1 MGRVGHVLGI
11 VISGCV
17 WLFIG
22 CLLTVRGLFFIVGS
36 MLVSS
41 YDESPL
47 LKFLQKFFQDPEKSL
62 LFLVFFA
69 VMLGFL
75 KGRFVLARTVRR
87 AVKRLVLL
95 PAPLKVQ
102 ALFPWSYLLVMVAM
116 MGLGMLFKYLSLA
129 KDVRGFIDIAVGSAL
144 VNGAF
149 IYFKHA
155 QLLKAEFLKRKK

>member
-1 MGRVGHVLGI
+1 MGRIGHVLGI

-17 WLFIG
+17 WLFVG
-22 CLLTVRGLFFIVGS
+22 ALLTVRGLFFIVGA
-36 MLVSS
+36 MLIGS
-41 YDESPL
+41 YEKSPL
-47 LKFLQKFFQDPEKSL
+47 LKFFQKFFQDPEKSL

-75 KGRFVLARTVRR
+75 KGRFVLARSVRR
-87 AVKRLVLL
+87 AVKRLMLL
-95 PAPLKVQ
+95 PGPLKLQ
-102 ALFPWSYLLVMVAM
+102 ELFPGSYLLVMGAM
-116 MGLGMLFKYLSLA
+116 MGLGILFKYLPLA
-129 KDVRGFIDIAVGSAL
+129 KDIRGFIDIAVGSAL